1 MAYPNPEYDVIQ
13 TDDTASTFGGL
24 PDAPEHSS
32 LLAALGKGIA
42 DIGNAIVTGIKSIFE
57 SITGAPAAGAVT
69 AARAPVITAKAG
81 INSVLSNAG
90 FRAAVKIGTGG
101 INASVSLANGAVVPA
116 GFRLDSAINAMSKLP
131 QDSDAFNTLQT
142 TCGVAFTSQGLSLSV
157 VNAHINNGIIAAQ
170 AGYSIASA
178 GVPNLSITAQGGIL
192 HSAPPCPMP
201 SGQPESEG
209 SDDSVE
215 NAILVAAIAA
225 TVAGVIAAKDVSIS
239 ARMSTIGN
247 TMYKTQIGG
256 VSGNWEADPQ
266 AGVMSD
272 AIETVTTATA
282 DVGIEVKEF
291 ISDAVE
297 TAPQNYTV

>member
-1 MAYPNPEYDVIQ
+1 MVNTP
-13 TDDTASTFGGL
+13 
-24 PDAPEHSS
+24 
-32 LLAALGKGIA
+32 K
-42 DIGNAIVTGIKSIFE
+42 IFE
-57 SITGAPAAGAVT
+57 SITGAPAAGAGT

-90 FRAAVKIGTGG
+90 VRAAVKIGTGG

-225 TVAGVIAAKDVSIS
+225 TVAGVIAAIDVSTAFGLRDRALFELIYS
-239 ARMSTIGN
+239 SGLRVSEAVALNMSQLFLN
-247 TMYKTQIGG
+247 
-256 VSGNWEADPQ
+256 EACLK
-266 AGVMSD
+266 V
-272 AIETVTTATA
+272 
-282 DVGIEVKEF
+282 VG
-291 ISDAVE
+291 
-297 TAPQNYTV
+297 